1 MIKGLKIRNLEI
13 IKRLDKMAEAVYK
26 VPATYNQAPLPDV
39 TLAKLRTKMKA
50 NDGVYDET
58 NSVDYSNRSV
68 TGEIKY
74 SRDAF
79 LTSVRRYTGSQQ
91 WYWDSYEAQV
101 PYWGWTSWHNNK
113 DKPRKFIR
121 FIHNSGDGHTR
132 YVADKVYK
140 KVPDQH
146 SVYNSDWT
154 VLVGTMEGDEWLSD
168 RNRAGK
174 PRVVFDLSI
183 PTEYTK
189 EWEKMISLI
198 NSV

>member
-39 TLAKLRTKMKA
+39 TLAKLRTKIAA

-79 LTSVRRYTGSQQ
+79 LTSVKRYTDNQS

-101 PYWGWTSWHNNK
+101 PYWGWTSWHNSKN
-113 DKPRKFIR
+113 KPRKFIR

-140 KVPDQH
+140 NVPDQH

-183 PTEYTK
+183 PKQYTK
-189 EWEKMISLI
+189 EWEQMINLV

>member
-26 VPATYNQAPLPDV
+26 VPATNNQAPLPDG
-39 TLAKLRTKMKA
+39 TLAKLRTKIAA

-79 LTSVRRYTGSQQ
+79 LTSVKRYTDNQS

-101 PYWGWTSWHNNK
+101 PYWGWTSWHNSKN
-113 DKPRKFIR
+113 KPRKFIR

-140 KVPDQH
+140 KVRDQH

-183 PTEYTK
+183 PKQYTK
-189 EWEKMISLI
+189 EWEQMINLV

>member
-39 TLAKLRTKMKA
+39 TLAKLRTKIAA

-79 LTSVRRYTGSQQ
+79 LTSVKRYTDNQS

-101 PYWGWTSWHNNK
+101 PYWGWTSWHNSKN
-113 DKPRKFIR
+113 KPRKFIR

-183 PTEYTK
+183 PKQYTK
-189 EWEKMISLI
+189 EW
-198 NSV
+198 

>member
-39 TLAKLRTKMKA
+39 TLAKLRTKIAA

-79 LTSVRRYTGSQQ
+79 LTSVKRYTDNQS
-91 WYWDSYEAQV
+91 WYWI
-101 PYWGWTSWHNNK
+101 WC
-113 DKPRKFIR
+113 I
-121 FIHNSGDGHTR
+121 
-132 YVADKVYK
+132 
-140 KVPDQH
+140 
-146 SVYNSDWT
+146 YNFT
-154 VLVGTMEGDEWLSD
+154 
-168 RNRAGK
+168 
-174 PRVVFDLSI
+174 
-183 PTEYTK
+183 
-189 EWEKMISLI
+189 
-198 NSV
+198 